1 MVYALGP
8 SVGGN
13 FSAGSEVPRAVTPEY
28 FYEVCEDRTIIE
40 SSEVNDALL
49 DPSAE
54 TLIQKWTDK
63 MAPYRSVEIAQ
74 SPPEIF
80 DEQ

>member
-1 MVYALGP
+1 MGD
-8 SVGGN
+8 N
-13 FSAGSEVPRAVTPEY
+13 FSTGSGIPRAVTPEY
-28 FYEVCEDRTIIE
+28 FYDVCQDRTVVE
-40 SSEVNDALL
+40 SSEVNNQLR

-54 TLIQKWTDK
+54 TLIQKWADK
-63 MAPYRSVEIAQ
+63 IEPLRCVEIAQ